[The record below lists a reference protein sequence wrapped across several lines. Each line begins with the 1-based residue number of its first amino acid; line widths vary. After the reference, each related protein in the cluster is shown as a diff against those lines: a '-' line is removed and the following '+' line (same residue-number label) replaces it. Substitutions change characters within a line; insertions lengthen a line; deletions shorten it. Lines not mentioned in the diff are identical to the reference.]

1 METATYPISYALR
14 LCGGANTTITNSTSA
29 TAKLPHHV
37 YAKRLCT
44 NSLLASPTI
53 CHFYS
58 FTRKI
63 NKRLQSDRLIGNA
76 SLRDTSESNPSQK
89 FALLLEVE
97 GCFAIFYKEKLLVEY
112 NSQNERV
119 LMDVYRL
126 GNRQA
131 FNVAFRKLGLD
142 CANWTE
148 PVYMDLVRKCAGDEE
163 RMLILFFN
171 RIGWPTSV
179 ATNEKGTFTKN
190 VLREKKNAL
199 DDLVM
204 SKAFSLR
211 PGVEEFIDDAC
222 EEGVPVVILTAYSI
236 SGEKVARLIVEKL
249 GTDRMSKTKI
259 VGDDEVKQSFYGQL
273 VFGKGVSSS
282 LDEQLANEV
291 SKAASAERQ
300 RIAEEV
306 ASMLKLKVELNNT
319 TESSQNIVA
328 ALRAGAEYAGVPIH
342 KCVLVAGSQFGAA
355 AAERIGMPCV
365 VLRSSS
371 TSRAEFRSAV
381 AVMDGFGGADLS
393 ISRLRRKLL
402 S

>member
-1 METATYPISYALR
+1 METASSPILYTLR
-14 LCGGANTTITNSTSA
+14 LCGGATTTANTTFSHSTS
-29 TAKLPHHV
+29 TAKLPPHV
-37 YAKRLCT
+37 YDKRLCS

-53 CHFYS
+53 CHCY
-58 FTRKI
+58 RKI
-63 NKRLQSDRLIGNA
+63 NKRLLSDRFIANA
-76 SLRDTSESNPSQK
+76 SLQDTTESDPSQK

-97 GCFAIFYKEKLLVEY
+97 G
-112 NSQNERV
+112 V

-148 PVYMDLVRKCAGDEE
+148 PVYLDLVRKCAGDEE
-163 RMLILFFN
+163 RMLILYFN

-179 ATNEKGTFTKN
+179 ATNEKGNFMKN
-190 VLREKKNAL
+190 VLREKLPSNATKGYP
-199 DDLVM
+199 LVHDI
-204 SKAFSLR
+204 
-211 PGVEEFIDDAC
+211 VVIC
-222 EEGVPVVILTAYSI
+222 VPVVILTAYGT
-236 SGEKVARLIVEKL
+236 SGEKVARSIVEKL

-282 LDEQLANEV
+282 LDEQLAKEV

-306 ASMLKLKVELNNT
+306 ASVLKLKVELNNNS

-328 ALRAGAEYAGVPIH
+328 ALRAGAEYAGVPIY
-342 KCVLVAGSQFGAA
+342 KCVLVAGSQSGVA
-355 AAERIGMPCV
+355 AAERISMPCV
-365 VLRSSS
+365 VLRSSA
-371 TSRAEFRSAV
+371 TSRAEFPSAI

>member
-1 METATYPISYALR
+1 METASCPILYTLR
-14 LCGGANTTITNSTSA
+14 FGATTTITHAASTV
-29 TAKLPHHV
+29 KLYYHL
-37 YAKRLCT
+37 YGKRLRT
-44 NSLLASPTI
+44 NSLLASPRN
-53 CHFYS
+53 CHRYS
-58 FTRKI
+58 FGRKI
-63 NKRLQSDRLIGNA
+63 NNRLQSDRFIGNA
-76 SLRDTSESNPSQK
+76 STKNITESYPSKK
-89 FALLLEVE
+89 FAVLLEVE
-97 GCFAIFYKEKLLVEY
+97 G
-112 NSQNERV
+112 V

-148 PVYMDLVRKCAGDEE
+148 PVYLDLIRKSAGDEE

-179 ATNEKGTFTKN
+179 ATSEKGTFMKS

-211 PGVEEFIDDAC
+211 PGAEEFIDDAC
-222 EEGVPVVILTAYSI
+222 EEGVPVVILTGYSTI
-236 SGEKVARLIVEKL
+236 GEKVARSIVEKL
-249 GTDRMSKTKI
+249 GTDRMPKTKI
-259 VGDDEVKQSFYGQL
+259 VGDEEVKQSFYGQL

-282 LDEQLANEV
+282 LDEQLAKEV

-306 ASMLKLKVELNNT
+306 ASMLKLKVELNT
-319 TESSQNIVA
+319 SSSESLQNIVA
-328 ALRAGAEYAGVPIH
+328 ALRAGAEYAEVPIYN
-342 KCVLVAGSQFGAA
+342 CILVAGSQSGAA
-355 AAERIGMPCV
+355 AAERINMPCV

-371 TSRAEFRSAV
+371 TSRAEFPSAI
-381 AVMDGFGGADLS
+381 AVMDGFGGADLT
-393 ISRLRRKLL
+393 ISRLRKKLL
-402 S
+402 P